1 MFVLTVGFA
10 QVQNYPDGSIFPDT
24 TALRNNKSTGL
35 KKIKNTKAKITD
47 YLIISHNKDT
57 TYVDTSL
64 TIKKNYKFNYL
75 RKDNFGLLPF
85 ANIGQTYNSL
95 THNFKSTNT
104 LPSFGARARH
114 FNYLEIDDIFYYN
127 VPTPLTELLF
137 KTAFEQGQLAD
148 SFFTVNTSPQLNF
161 SIAYKGLRSIG
172 KYQSALTST
181 GNFRFTTRYRTKNDA
196 YIFRGHIVTQDLFN
210 EENGGLQQ
218 DQVANFESGLD
229 EFRDRSILAVNL
241 DDEFRNQ
248 ADNILEGKRFYFD
261 QTYHIIKKTDSTS
274 SNINVKHTLSFED
287 KFYQF
292 NQATA
297 SNGLFG
303 EAFTASNLR
312 DRATLEHL
320 HNKLELNLKH
330 NILGDFKINAANDN
344 YNYGYNRVVVNNG
357 ERIPNRLKGDIYS
370 LGAAYNKRYKG
381 IDFAAQ
387 FGTNIS
393 GNFKGDFI
401 KVDATYHFNKDAHV
415 QASLNQN
422 SKAPNYNVLL
432 YQSDYINYNWRNDF
446 DNVDTRQVAFKLES
460 KKYGALQVDYTSLN
474 NYTYF
479 ARDANRVD
487 ATGFIPVRAFQNAET
502 INYLR
507 VRLDNEL
514 RYKKVALQ
522 STLLYQNV
530 KDANGV
536 LNLPEFTTRNTL
548 YYATNL
554 FKKALYLQTGV
565 TLNYFTSH
573 YLDAYDP
580 VLAEFYVQNDVEIGN
595 FPRLDFFIDA
605 KIRQTR
611 IYLKAEHFNSS
622 FTGFNFFS
630 APNNPYRDFAV
641 RFGLVWNFF
650 L

>member
-47 YLIISHNKDT
+47 YLIISHNQDT

-95 THNFKSTNT
+95 TYNFKSTNT

-181 GNFRFTTRYRTKNDA
+181 GNFRFTTNYKTKNDR
-196 YIFRGHIVTQDLFN
+196 YFFRGHIVTQDLFN
-210 EENGGLQQ
+210 QENGGLQQ

-248 ADNILEGKRFYFD
+248 ADNILEGKRFYLD
-261 QTYHIIKKTDSTS
+261 QLYQILKKTDSIS
-274 SNINVKHTLSFED
+274 SSINVKHTLSFED

-297 SNGLFG
+297 SNDLFG

-312 DRATLEHL
+312 DRATLEYL
-320 HNKLELNLKH
+320 HNKLELNVNH
-330 NILGDFKINAANDN
+330 NILGDFKINIANDN

-370 LGAAYNKRYKG
+370 LGAAYNKHYKG
-381 IDFAAQ
+381 IDFAGQ
-387 FGTNIS
+387 FGANIS

-401 KVDATYHFNKDAHV
+401 KVDATYHFNKDAQV

-432 YQSDYINYNWRNDF
+432 YQSDYINYNWRNNF
-446 DNVDTRQVAFKLES
+446 NNVDTRQVAFKLES
-460 KKYGALQVDYTSLN
+460 KKYGTLQVDYSTLN

-487 ATGFIPVRAFQNAET
+487 ANGFVPVRAFQNTET

-514 RYKKVALQ
+514 RYKKVALL

-530 KDANGV
+530 KDANSV

-565 TLNYFTSH
+565 TFNYFTSH

-622 FTGFNFFS
+622 LTGFNFFS
-630 APNNPYRDFAV
+630 SPSNPYRDFAV

>member
-218 DQVANFESGLD
+218 DQVANFESGLG
-229 EFRDRSILAVNL
+229 EFRDRSIF
-241 DDEFRNQ
+241 FR
-248 ADNILEGKRFYFD
+248 R
-261 QTYHIIKKTDSTS
+261 
-274 SNINVKHTLSFED
+274 
-287 KFYQF
+287 
-292 NQATA
+292 
-297 SNGLFG
+297 
-303 EAFTASNLR
+303 
-312 DRATLEHL
+312 
-320 HNKLELNLKH
+320 
-330 NILGDFKINAANDN
+330 
-344 YNYGYNRVVVNNG
+344 
-357 ERIPNRLKGDIYS
+357 
-370 LGAAYNKRYKG
+370 
-381 IDFAAQ
+381 
-387 FGTNIS
+387 
-393 GNFKGDFI
+393 
-401 KVDATYHFNKDAHV
+401 
-415 QASLNQN
+415 
-422 SKAPNYNVLL
+422 
-432 YQSDYINYNWRNDF
+432 
-446 DNVDTRQVAFKLES
+446 
-460 KKYGALQVDYTSLN
+460 
-474 NYTYF
+474 
-479 ARDANRVD
+479 
-487 ATGFIPVRAFQNAET
+487 
-502 INYLR
+502 
-507 VRLDNEL
+507 
-514 RYKKVALQ
+514 
-522 STLLYQNV
+522 
-530 KDANGV
+530 
-536 LNLPEFTTRNTL
+536 
-548 YYATNL
+548 
-554 FKKALYLQTGV
+554 
-565 TLNYFTSH
+565 
-573 YLDAYDP
+573 
-580 VLAEFYVQNDVEIGN
+580 
-595 FPRLDFFIDA
+595 
-605 KIRQTR
+605 
-611 IYLKAEHFNSS
+611 
-622 FTGFNFFS
+622 
-630 APNNPYRDFAV
+630 
-641 RFGLVWNFF
+641 
-650 L
+650 

>member
-1 MFVLTVGFA
+1 LA
-10 QVQNYPDGSIFPDT
+10 NLE
-24 TALRNNKSTGL
+24 TAL
-35 KKIKNTKAKITD
+35 
-47 YLIISHNKDT
+47 Y
-57 TYVDTSL
+57 
-64 TIKKNYKFNYL
+64 
-75 RKDNFGLLPF
+75 
-85 ANIGQTYNSL
+85 
-95 THNFKSTNT
+95 
-104 LPSFGARARH
+104 
-114 FNYLEIDDIFYYN
+114 
-127 VPTPLTELLF
+127 
-137 KTAFEQGQLAD
+137 
-148 SFFTVNTSPQLNF
+148 
-161 SIAYKGLRSIG
+161 
-172 KYQSALTST
+172 
-181 GNFRFTTRYRTKNDA
+181 
-196 YIFRGHIVTQDLFN
+196 
-210 EENGGLQQ
+210 
-218 DQVANFESGLD
+218 
-229 EFRDRSILAVNL
+229 
-241 DDEFRNQ
+241 
-248 ADNILEGKRFYFD
+248 
-261 QTYHIIKKTDSTS
+261 
-274 SNINVKHTLSFED
+274 SFED

-370 LGAAYNKRYKG
+370 LGAAHNKRY
-381 IDFAAQ
+381 
-387 FGTNIS
+387 
-393 GNFKGDFI
+393 
-401 KVDATYHFNKDAHV
+401 
-415 QASLNQN
+415 SLNQN

-487 ATGFIPVRAFQNAET
+487 ATGFIPVRAFQNTET

-554 FKKALYLQTGV
+554 FKKALYLQTGI

-622 FTGFNFFS
+622 LTGFNFFS